1 MMASVKN
8 KVEKFVEEKIIQTN
22 LEDLIGDRFGKYS
35 KYIIQD
41 RALPDVR
48 DGLKPVQRRILYA
61 MNQLGMASD
70 KPYKKSARIVGEV
83 IGKYHPH
90 GDTSVYDAMVRM
102 SQWWKSGAVLI
113 DMHGNNGSMDGDGA
127 AAMRYTE
134 ARLSP
139 FAEAILQDID
149 KKTVNLVPNFD
160 DEEYEPVVLPAKFP
174 NLLVNGAMGMAT
186 GYATNIPPHNLNEVI
201 EAVLYR
207 IDHPECGVDDLLGI
221 VQGPDFPTGGI
232 VEGVPEIRKA
242 FSTGRGRIV
251 MKSKVAVSEAQL
263 VVTEIPYEV
272 NKADLVRKIDEIR
285 MQKKI
290 DGIEEVRDESD
301 REGLRIVVEIG
312 RGISPDVVLA
322 YLMKNTDLS
331 LSYSYNMVAIANK
344 SPKQMSLMEI
354 LDGYVVHQKEVVR
367 NRSNFDLQKAEKR
380 RHIVEG
386 FLKMVDVLDEVIQTI
401 RFSDGKKAAMENLIA
416 NFNFTE
422 LQAEAIVTLQLYRIS
437 NTDVEEMRSEA
448 ADLVRLIAA
457 LNKILK
463 NENEL
468 EGVIKKELKAFSDKH
483 PVPRKSEIKEEIA
496 KVAIAEEDLIAHED
510 VVVALTRDG
519 YLKRSSIKSVLAT
532 TNGDAGLKPDDAIVR
547 QLQVNTRSTLLLFT
561 DLGNF
566 IHLPV
571 YKIPDRKW
579 REVGDYV
586 GALVPLSPGETTIDF
601 LVVSDF
607 ARPATVLLA
616 TREGMIKQVPLAEFV
631 PARINRT
638 YQAMPATRIAPL
650 AAIDL
655 SGPYDAFVV
664 VTSKNGYIVKY
675 PLTDIPVLGLS
686 ARGVKG
692 INLRDDDLVGAAF
705 ATESTKDETILLTN
719 RGAIKREF
727 TQNIEA
733 SRRPAKGKAYL
744 KNVKTNPYE
753 FVGAACQNV
762 FHLRERLTFR
772 IVTAKSVLVVPGADL
787 KPDKFEHGAPYLE
800 KDVVPTALYCDEA
813 DRAGAEEILMKLIRD
828 RAVAAPAP
836 TSAGASEP
844 AAIPPEPAVDADDV
858 MLDLEKILNTHA
870 AESAEED
877 DPDAAEKETIVQ
889 QTLF

>member
-1 MMASVKN
+1 MMASLKN
-8 KVEKFVEEKIIQTN
+8 KVEQFVEEKIIQGN

-139 FAEAILQDID
+139 FAEAILQDIE

-174 NLLVNGAMGMAT
+174 NLLINGSMGMAT

-201 EAVLYR
+201 EAVLYK
-207 IDHPECGVDDLLGI
+207 IDHPDAGVDDLMRFI
-221 VQGPDFPTGGI
+221 KGPDFPTGGI
-232 VEGVPEIRKA
+232 VEGTTEIKKA

-251 MKSKVAVSEAQL
+251 MKSKVSVSDTQL

-272 NKADLVRKIDEIR
+272 NKAELVRKIDDIR
-285 MQKKI
+285 AQKKI

-301 REGLRIVVEIG
+301 REGLRIVIEIG
-312 RGISPDVVLA
+312 KGIASDVVLA

-331 LSYSYNMVAIANK
+331 LSFNYNMVAISNK
-344 SPKQMSLMEI
+344 SPKQMSLAEI
-354 LDGYVVHQKEVVR
+354 LDGYIVHQKEVVR
-367 NRSNFDLQKAEKR
+367 NRSNYDLQKAEKR
-380 RHIVEG
+380 RHIVDG

-401 RFSDGKKAAMENLIA
+401 RFSNGKKDAMENLVA

-422 LQAEAIVTLQLYRIS
+422 LQADAIVTLQLYRIS
-437 NTDVEEMRSEA
+437 NTDVEEMRAEA
-448 ADLVRLIAA
+448 AELVRLIAA

-463 NENEL
+463 NETEL
-468 EGVIKKELKAFSDKH
+468 EGVIKKELKSFSDKF
-483 PVPRKSEIKEEIA
+483 PVARRSEIKDEIA

-519 YLKRSSIKSVLAT
+519 YLKRSSIKSANST
-532 TNGDAGLKPDDAIVR
+532 GNGDAGLKPDDAIVR
-547 QLQVNTRSTLLLFT
+547 QLEVNTRSTILVFT
-561 DLGNF
+561 DFGNF

-571 YKIPDRKW
+571 YKIPDKKW
-579 REVGDYV
+579 KEVGEYV
-586 GALVPLSPGETTIDF
+586 GAIVPLATGEAVIDF
-601 LVVSDF
+601 LVVADF
-607 ARPATVLLA
+607 TKPANVLLA
-616 TREGMIKQVPLAEFV
+616 TREGMIKQVPIAEFV
-631 PARINRT
+631 PARINKT
-638 YQAMPATRIAPL
+638 YVAIPASRISPL
-650 AAIDL
+650 VSVDL
-655 SGPYDAFVV
+655 SRPADALVV
-664 VTSKNGYIVKY
+664 CVSKNGFIAKY
-675 PLTDIPVLGLS
+675 PLSDVPVLGLS

-692 INLRDDDLVGAAF
+692 INLRDDDLVGAVY
-705 ATESTKDETILLTN
+705 ATDTTKDETILLTN

-727 TQNIEA
+727 TGNIE
-733 SRRPAKGKAYL
+733 SSHRPAKGKAYL
-744 KNVKTNPYE
+744 KNVKTNPYQ
-753 FVGAACQNV
+753 FVGVTSENV
-762 FHLRERLTFR
+762 FHLKDFLTFR
-772 IVTAKSVLVVPGADL
+772 IVTQKAVLAIAGADL

-800 KDVVPTALYCDEA
+800 KDLTPVEFHCDEA
-813 DRAGAEEILMKLIRD
+813 GSDQVDAILAKLARDRVVEPAPAGAAKPVLTPVPDVE
-828 RAVAAPAP
+828 
-836 TSAGASEP
+836 
-844 AAIPPEPAVDADDV
+844 ADDV
-858 MLDLEKILNTHA
+858 MLELEKILNTHA
-870 AESAEED
+870 AEAAE
-877 DPDAAEKETIVQ
+877 DAAEDEKDKEQIVQ